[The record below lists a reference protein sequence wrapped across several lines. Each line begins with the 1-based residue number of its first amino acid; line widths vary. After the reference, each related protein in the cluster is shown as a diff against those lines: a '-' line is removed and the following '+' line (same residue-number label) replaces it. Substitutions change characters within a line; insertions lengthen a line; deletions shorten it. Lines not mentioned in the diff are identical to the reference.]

1 MPHCGSWSLRYDGAM
16 NDYSFPIP
24 LVIAATFFSA
34 GLVKGVTGMG
44 LPTVA
49 MGILGGL
56 LSPLAAASL
65 LIVPSLLTNVWQLM
79 AGKNAMPISRRL
91 WTMMVGVLVG
101 TVTTASAL
109 ASEGAGWSTLAL
121 GAALTLYAIYTLL
134 AAPYR
139 VQPAHE
145 PWLSPLVGILTGLI
159 TGATG
164 VFVIPAVPYLQ
175 SLGFEKD
182 DLVQALGL
190 SFTVSTIALTIGLVL
205 HGAFQAG
212 EAGLSALAVLPALLG
227 MLAGQRLRKA
237 FNPATFKRCFLVM
250 LVLLGLEMI
259 ARSFG

>member
-1 MPHCGSWSLRYDGAM
+1 MPHCGTWSLGYDGAM
-16 NDYSFPIP
+16 SDYSLSML
-24 LVIAATFFSA
+24 LVIVATFFSA

-56 LSPLAAASL
+56 LSPLVAASL

-79 AGKNAMPISRRL
+79 AGMNVMPILRRL

-101 TVTTASAL
+101 TVATASML
-109 ASEGAGWSTLAL
+109 TGEGAGWSTLAL
-121 GAALTLYAIYTLL
+121 GVTLTFYGIYALL
-134 AAPYR
+134 ATPYR

-145 PWLSPLVGILTGLI
+145 PWLSPLVGIMTGLI

-190 SFTVSTIALTIGLVL
+190 SFTVSTIALMTGLVS
-205 HGAFQAG
+205 HGAFQVG

-227 MLAGQRLRKA
+227 MVAGQRLRKA
-237 FNPATFKRCFLVM
+237 FNPATFKRWFLVM

-259 ARSFG
+259 VRSVG

>member
-1 MPHCGSWSLRYDGAM
+1 MS
-16 NDYSFPIP
+16 DYSLSI
-24 LVIAATFFSA
+24 LLGIAATFFSA
-34 GLVKGVTGMG
+34 GVVKGVTGMG

-65 LIVPSLLTNVWQLM
+65 LIAPSLLTNVWQLM
-79 AGKNAMPISRRL
+79 AGMNVMPVLRRL
-91 WTMMVGVLVG
+91 WTMMAGVLVG
-101 TVTTASAL
+101 TVATASML
-109 ASEGAGWSTLAL
+109 THEGAGWSTLAL
-121 GAALTLYAIYTLL
+121 GAALTIYAIYTLL
-134 AAPYR
+134 ATPYR

-145 PWLSPLVGILTGLI
+145 RWLSPLVGILTGLI

-190 SFTVSTIALTIGLVL
+190 SFTVSTIALTIGLVSY
-205 HGAFQAG
+205 GAFQVG

-227 MLAGQRLRKA
+227 MVAGQRLRKA
-237 FNPATFKRCFLVM
+237 FNPGTFKRWFLVM
-250 LVLLGLEMI
+250 LALLGLEMI
-259 ARSFG
+259 LRSVG

>member
-1 MPHCGSWSLRYDGAM
+1 MS
-16 NDYSFPIP
+16 DYSVSILF
-24 LVIAATFFSA
+24 VIAATFFSA

-49 MGILGGL
+49 MGILGGV
-56 LSPLAAASL
+56 LSPLVAASL

-79 AGKNAMPISRRL
+79 AGMNVMPILRRL
-91 WTMMVGVLVG
+91 WTMMAGLLFG
-101 TVTTASAL
+101 TVATASML
-109 ASEGAGWSTLAL
+109 TGEGAGWSTLAL
-121 GAALTLYAIYTLL
+121 GATLTIYAIYTLQ
-134 AAPYR
+134 AKPYR

-145 PWLSPLVGILTGLI
+145 RWLSPLVGILTGLI

-190 SFTVSTIALTIGLVL
+190 SFTVSTIALAIGLVS
-205 HGAFQAG
+205 HGAFQVG

-227 MLAGQRLRKA
+227 MVAGQRLRKA

-250 LVLLGLEMI
+250 LVLLGLEMML
-259 ARSFG
+259 RSVC

>member
-1 MPHCGSWSLRYDGAM
+1 MPHCGTGSLRYDGAM
-16 NDYSFPIP
+16 SDYSLSML

-79 AGKNAMPISRRL
+79 AGMNVMPILRRL
-91 WTMMVGVLVG
+91 WTMMAGGLVG
-101 TVTTASAL
+101 TVATASML
-109 ASEGAGWSTLAL
+109 TGEGTGWSTLAL
-121 GAALTLYAIYTLL
+121 GAALTIYAIYTLQ
-134 AAPYR
+134 AKPYR

-145 PWLSPLVGILTGLI
+145 RWLSPLVGILTGLI

-190 SFTVSTIALTIGLVL
+190 SFTVSTIALTIGLIS
-205 HGAFQAG
+205 HGAFQVG
-212 EAGLSALAVLPALLG
+212 EAELSALAVLPALLG
-227 MLAGQRLRKA
+227 MVAGQRLRKA

-250 LVLLGLEMI
+250 LVLLGLEMML
-259 ARSFG
+259 RSVG

>member
-1 MPHCGSWSLRYDGAM
+1 MPHCGTWSLRYDGAM
-16 NDYSFPIP
+16 NDYSFPIL

-109 ASEGAGWSTLAL
+109 ASEGGGWSTLAL
-121 GAALTLYAIYTLL
+121 GAALTLYAIYALL

-205 HGAFQAG
+205 HGAFQVG